1 MCNVYSKDDLTCFYW
16 SATEF
21 TYIIPI
27 HDPYILMPMESKHNL
42 SCTRRNIITASCF
55 IPGGKVH

>member
-16 SATEF
+16 SAAEF

-27 HDPYILMPMESKHNL
+27 HDPY
-42 SCTRRNIITASCF
+42 
-55 IPGGKVH
+55 VHFDAYGVKT